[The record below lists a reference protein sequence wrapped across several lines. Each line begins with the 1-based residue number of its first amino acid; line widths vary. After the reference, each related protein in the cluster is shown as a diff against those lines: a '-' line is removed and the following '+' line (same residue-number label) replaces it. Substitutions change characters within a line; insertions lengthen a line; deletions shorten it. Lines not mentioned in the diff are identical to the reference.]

1 MIPTLHVLC
10 SGTCRIFTLLVGTVH
25 WTCLVHNFQHL
36 LFSTGPTNPGVYCG
50 SDRKQWI
57 GIRWDLYHLCQKQH
71 FHERVKHHILCS
83 SITFHDLF
91 KTYDIYNYNQHKD
104 SKTWLIQHAPPHPFL
119 HHECLTQNRIRHMKK
134 PCRMLLRPFVGDTG
148 EGVLHVQPGIKVGY
162 QPTLRKKT
170 NTCIV
175 VLFWENSKTRY
186 IEHLVLKWEW
196 IEIHILSMLLSML
209 GVWCSRNGWHFRSY
223 KLPRERLIDGQEA
236 FIGDFQDL
244 NQS

>member
-1 MIPTLHVLC
+1 MSCAPELAGYLHFWSERSIELALCTTSNISCSPPGQPILAFTVDLIASSGLGSAGIYTTCVKNNTFMNGSNIISCALPLPFMIYSRPMTF
-10 SGTCRIFTLLVGTVH
+10 I
-25 WTCLVHNFQHL
+25 
-36 LFSTGPTNPGVYCG
+36 
-50 SDRKQWI
+50 
-57 GIRWDLYHLCQKQH
+57 
-71 FHERVKHHILCS
+71 
-83 SITFHDLF
+83 ITINTKIPKLGWS
-91 KTYDIYNYNQHKD
+91 NMP
-104 SKTWLIQHAPPHPFL
+104 PPHPFL